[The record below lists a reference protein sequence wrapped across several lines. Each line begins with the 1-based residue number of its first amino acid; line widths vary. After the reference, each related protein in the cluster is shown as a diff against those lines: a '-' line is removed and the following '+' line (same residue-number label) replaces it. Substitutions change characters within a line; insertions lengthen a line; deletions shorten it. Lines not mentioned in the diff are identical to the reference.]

1 MALHK
6 EIEFEKDICA
16 HLAANGW
23 LYADG
28 DATAYDRSR
37 ALFPADLRKL
47 RKTVA
52 ARAGDG
58 YTGEQTKALRG

>member
-1 MALHK
+1 MDEA
-6 EIEFEKDICA
+6 F
-16 HLAANGW
+16 
-23 LYADG
+23 
-28 DATAYDRSR
+28 DRRRRVVVGESG
-37 ALFPADLRKL
+37 LGKL